1 MSYKDWTPERQ
12 AEYWRR
18 IKKIKAAHPDKF
30 YPSEYHHIMLEVN
43 LKGAEGMANLE
54 AAFQARLFPFAGW
67 SALCGEGT
75 QLPKSVRKFAS
86 QALVH
91 AAALGDV
98 ELCKTL
104 HEKLGADVNMKD
116 GKNTA
121 LACAVERRRLP
132 AARWLLEHGA
142 KILPNK
148 DGWNP
153 VLWAC
158 FDACIPALNMFKHY
172 GIDLNQP
179 YSFWQMR
186 KGIPHRIIFYPI
198 EAAVCSKH
206 PNAPKTVQWLLDNGV
221 SIDKT
226 KGQRHSIREILIS
239 RPNFFHPEVRKIL
252 ARKAAETPEPQA
264 PVVQPTFWKR
274 IHSLLRS

>member
-1 MSYKDWTPERQ
+1 MAYKDWSDERK
-12 AEYWRR
+12 AEYKRR
-18 IKKIKAAHPDKF
+18 VEKIMEAHPDTF
-30 YPSEYHHIMLEVN
+30 YPSKYHETMKWVC
-43 LKGAEGMANLE
+43 LE
-54 AAFQARLFPFAGW
+54 AAIAMWQTDIAYRCAIFPFGGW
-67 SALCGEGT
+67 SEK
-75 QLPKSVRKFAS
+75 PSPYSRKFAEE
-86 QALVH
+86 ALMH
-91 AAALGDV
+91 AAALGDK
-98 ELCKTL
+98 ELCENIHKDFETDINAKTGT
-104 HEKLGADVNMKD
+104 KRD
-116 GKNTA
+116 TA
-121 LACAVERRRLP
+121 LLASVERKRLQ
-132 AARWLLEHGA
+132 ATRWLLEHGA

-226 KGQRHSIREILIS
+226 KGRRHSIREILIS

-252 ARKAAETPEPQA
+252 ARKATETPEPQA